1 MYVSTQS
8 KFRICG
14 LATPKSIDKL
24 ETLKLWTKAASI
36 YNILEKT
43 FNCSSSFWGCYTH
56 YGVLNTNKQQSYAYY
71 LKTSVYNCI
80 YKHSQHHF
88 LRALQTSLVK
98 IVNS

>member
-71 LKTSVYNCI
+71 LKISVYNCI
-80 YKHSQHHF
+80 YIIYSMYICSCT
-88 LRALQTSLVK
+88 ALNTNKS
-98 IVNS
+98 NCT